1 MKCTNSESIHCH
13 DCALCQHQQEGS
25 YLFHFL
31 AILFIQICPS
41 WTFFNHLSVHIPHF
55 FFFLIP
61 KQFCIRLRHPTTLK
75 TIVIQFKSLLCWEFS
90 LHVLQGELCCFVVQ
104 LASLQRVPG
113 EQHKVELNGSL
124 IGPIDLKSNQPIMN
138 IKV

>member
-1 MKCTNSESIHCH
+1 MNQSIVTIVHYANINKKVLIYFIFLPFSLYKYVLH
-13 DCALCQHQQEGS
+13 E
-25 YLFHFL
+25 LFL
-31 AILFIQICPS
+31 IICLS
-41 WTFFNHLSVHIPHF
+41 TFHIS
-55 FFFLIP
+55 FFLIP
-61 KQFCIRLRHPTTLK
+61 KQFCIRLRHPTSLRI
-75 TIVIQFKSLLCWEFS
+75 IVIHFKSLLCWEFS

-124 IGPIDLKSNQPIMN
+124 IGPIDLKSKQPIMN